1 MKNFFDDTNSDNVSA
16 YEHLF
21 NPCSFENEDNDF
33 SSFKEDA
40 SINNLNDTNII
51 HKTAV
56 KEPIN
61 IINLN
66 LEGTNDA
73 TNQKLNLNYPLK
85 ASPKIGSF
93 THFCSL
99 NSIRGILVS
108 KIGDDDDIITSIINN
123 ECVTKEEKYL
133 NTTEKMSVKNENDYI
148 SDKGKINGLGE
159 KTENNL
165 SKKKRSRVPKNDGG
179 KEHNCYSAD
188 NVIKKIKAKLFDECH
203 KFLNIMIDDKDKK
216 EIILKI
222 GYKNNIDKLKKDYN
236 LELLER
242 PLKYLFSLDVS
253 DKYRSKKENKD
264 YNANVIKEIIEDK
277 KHIEIEDYNT
287 INFLLNISLNDW
299 IDLFTYKK
307 DIYNLKEEYGA
318 TEINYEKIENI
329 QKECIGAIHLLKDI
343 SKEDKTYY
351 TLFILYLF
359 NFQRWFWIR
368 KGRNEEK
375 KEIES
380 KKEKV
385 FI

>member
-99 NSIRGILVS
+99 NSIRDILVS

-165 SKKKRSRVPKNDGG
+165 SKKKRGRVPKNDGG

-236 LELLER
+236 LELLEK

-253 DKYRSKKENKD
+253 NKYKSKKENKD
-264 YNANVIKEIIEDK
+264 CNAKVIKDIIEHK
-277 KHIEIEDYNT
+277 KYIEIKDYNT
-287 INFLLNISLNDW
+287 IKFILDISLTDW

-307 DIYNLKEEYGA
+307 DIFKLAEEYHVSNLD
-318 TEINYEKIENI
+318 INYEKIRNNF
-329 QKECIGAIHLLKDI
+329 IGATNLLNDI
-343 SKEDKTYY
+343 SKEDQTYY
-351 TLFILYLF
+351 SLFILYLF
-359 NFQRWFWIR
+359 NFQRWFWIK
-368 KGRNEEK
+368 KGRN
-375 KEIES
+375 S
-380 KKEKV
+380 KKK
-385 FI
+385 I

>member
-1 MKNFFDDTNSDNVSA
+1 MINFFDDTDSDNASA
-16 YEHLF
+16 YEPLF
-21 NPCSFENEDNDF
+21 EPFPFENEDNDF
-33 SSFKEDA
+33 SPIIEDA

-51 HKTAV
+51 HKTDV

-99 NSIRGILVS
+99 NSIRGILVN
-108 KIGDDDDIITSIINN
+108 KIGDNDDIITNIIKD
-123 ECVTKEEKYL
+123 ECVRKAEEYL
-133 NTTEKMSVKNENDYI
+133 NTTKKINIKNENDYI
-148 SDKGKINGLGE
+148 SDKGKIIGLGSEKIE

-165 SKKKRSRVPKNDGG
+165 SKKKRGRVPKNDGG
-179 KEHNCYSAD
+179 KEHNYYSGD
-188 NVIKKIKAKLFDECH
+188 NIIKKIKAKLFDDCH

-222 GYKNNIDKLKKDYN
+222 GYKKNIDKLKKDYN
-236 LELLER
+236 LELLES
-242 PLKYLFSLDVS
+242 PLKYLFSSNVS

-264 YNANVIKEIIEDK
+264 YNANVIKGIIEDK
-277 KHIEIEDYNT
+277 KHIEFDDYNT
-287 INFLLNISLNDW
+287 IKFILNISLNDW
-299 IDLFTYKK
+299 INLFTYKT
-307 DIYNLKEEYGA
+307 DIYTLKEEYGA
-318 TEINYEKIENI
+318 TEINCEKIEKI
-329 QKECIGAIHLLKDI
+329 QKECIGAIHLLKGI
-343 SKEDKTYY
+343 SKEDQTYY

-375 KEIES
+375 K
-380 KKEKV
+380 
-385 FI
+385 